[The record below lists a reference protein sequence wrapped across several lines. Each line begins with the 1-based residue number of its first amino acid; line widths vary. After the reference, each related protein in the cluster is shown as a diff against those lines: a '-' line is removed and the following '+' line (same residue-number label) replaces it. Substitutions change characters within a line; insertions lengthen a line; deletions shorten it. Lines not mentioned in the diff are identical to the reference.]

1 MSTVQAAGRDGDP
14 TPGPPEEGVAHDR
27 LREPAHQV
35 SATAVR
41 YWTVNALLGGVVTW
55 AVLFAIAW
63 FLPEGRWWSTALVWT
78 FLLVMAVNVAEV
90 VLEPVI
96 RYRRTRWEVAGD
108 RVFVQTGWL
117 SRDQRIAPLSRV
129 QTVDT
134 HRGAVMRL
142 YGLANITVTTASA
155 AGPITIPCLD
165 GDLADRVTAELA
177 RITGQAS
184 GDAT

>member
-1 MSTVQAAGRDGDP
+1 MSITTQRTSA
-14 TPGPPEEGVAHDR
+14 EEGESVPDPGMPSAR

-35 SATAVR
+35 SPRAVR
-41 YWTVNALLGGVVTW
+41 YWTVNSLIGGVLTW

-63 FLPEGRWWSTALVWT
+63 FLPEGRWWSTALVWI
-78 FLLVMAVNVAEV
+78 FVLVMVINVVEI
-90 VLEPVI
+90 VLEPII
-96 RYRRTRWEVAGD
+96 RYRRTRWEVAGGK
-108 RVFVQTGWL
+108 VFVQTGWL

-165 GDLADRVTAELA
+165 TDLADEVTAELA
-177 RITGQAS
+177 RITGQTR

>member
-1 MSTVQAAGRDGDP
+1 MSTVGTAGGHLAAGSADG
-14 TPGPPEEGVAHDR
+14 PGMPQER

-35 SATAVR
+35 SPRALR
-41 YWTVNALLGGVVTW
+41 YWTVNALIGGVVTW
-55 AVLFAIAW
+55 GILFAIAW
-63 FLPEGRWWSTALVWT
+63 FLPEGRWWSTLLVWL
-78 FLLVMAVNVAEV
+78 FVLAMAVNVAEV

-96 RYRRTRWEVAGD
+96 RYRRTRWELAGD

-134 HRGAVMRL
+134 HRGAIMRL

-165 GDLADRVTAELA
+165 SDLADRVTADLA
-177 RITGQAS
+177 RITGQTR